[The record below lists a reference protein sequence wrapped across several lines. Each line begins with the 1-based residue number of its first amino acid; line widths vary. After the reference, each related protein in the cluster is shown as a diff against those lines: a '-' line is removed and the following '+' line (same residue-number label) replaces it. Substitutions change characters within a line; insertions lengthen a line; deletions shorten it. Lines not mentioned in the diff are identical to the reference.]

1 MLCFGDRNLGGAHS
15 ASPTTGE
22 REREREKEKKAFLQ
36 EKAFDQ
42 GLEKSVGVFQDWEN
56 ENTDLGTSLM
66 VQCLRLDLPI
76 QGVEV

>member
-1 MLCFGDRNLGGAHS
+1 MV
-15 ASPTTGE
+15 TGIWVERTQHLLRQE
-22 REREREKEKKAFLQ
+22 RERERESEREREREAFLQ

-42 GLEKSVGVFQDWEN
+42 GLEKSVGVFQQWEN

-66 VQCLRLDLPI
+66 IQCLRLDLPI